1 MPRKLWF
8 SISLPVIVLAE
19 TGVAVYPG
27 ESVLVPRSPV
37 VPKRPSPSFLIFR
50 DQKNRWRWNFAA
62 ANGRVVAASTVAYER
77 REGCVRA
84 LRQIRGQGDV
94 PVLLREQPLRPA
106 IEEEVPA
113 VGETVAE
120 TPVEEVP
127 PQPEDGTLNL
137 EANQILH

>member
-1 MPRKLWF
+1 MLWA
-8 SISLPVIVLAE
+8 LAE
-19 TGVAVYPG
+19 TSGTVYPDLP
-27 ESVLVPRSPV
+27 VFVPWSRI